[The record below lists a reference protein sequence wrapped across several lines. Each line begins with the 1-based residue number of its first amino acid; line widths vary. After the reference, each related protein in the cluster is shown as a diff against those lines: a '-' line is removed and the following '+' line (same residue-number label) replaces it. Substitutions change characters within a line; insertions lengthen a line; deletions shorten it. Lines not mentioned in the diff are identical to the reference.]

1 MHFISELCENGTV
14 KVSPEPSKYTAV
26 MKYRYVHIVLCSL
39 PTSVHIFKC
48 FKLPSNLENSLF
60 EYFLLKSR
68 VYLLEQIVYK
78 VLLEY

>member
-39 PTSVHIFKC
+39 PTSVHIF
-48 FKLPSNLENSLF
+48 NLVLNYLQI
-60 EYFLLKSR
+60 LKTA
-68 VYLLEQIVYK
+68 YLNISY
-78 VLLEY
+78 